1 MTLIIALLTYNLL
14 LLFAVSLPAGKIINN
29 KSIALLQS
37 ETPGFSWHTRLFWV
51 IAAIVVVA
59 GTRESYVGT
68 DYWGYLEFYNYILDH
83 GSFPT
88 YWKEN
93 EAGWEYLN
101 FTFAKLGVPAGIFF
115 GLVAGMMWYFFVKG
129 SYRFQFLLPLMFF
142 FIITNGFFFWTL
154 SGLRQS
160 IAIMIFFFAI
170 KYIIEKKPIYYG
182 LSILAASFFHI
193 SVLVMLPVYFLSM
206 IKFNRNLFFVLY
218 ILSIAFIGSDLFLNQ
233 MASLVSSVA
242 SKIDVLSIYASYL
255 ETEKFAMSEERTSS
269 GLGVILKIA
278 TTFFILYK
286 SNDILK
292 KQPKL
297 SVYFVLFFLGA
308 ILTNVF
314 FANEIVGRVL
324 NYFNI
329 CFAIVAASSIYYST
343 KKYEKMIAVLL
354 ILAYFLMF
362 NVQIYRF
369 FSSIGNL

>member
-1 MTLIIALLTYNLL
+1 MTVVIALLTYNLF
-14 LLFAVSLPAGKIINN
+14 LFLTLVLPSGKIINN
-29 KSIALLQS
+29 KSITLLKN
-37 ETPGFSWHTRLFWV
+37 ETSGFSWNIRLFLV
-51 IAAIVVVA
+51 IVAIIIVA

-88 YWKEN
+88 YWKQN

-101 FTFAKLGVPAGIFF
+101 FAFAKLGVPAGIFF
-115 GLVAGMMWYFFVKG
+115 GLVAGMIWYFFVKG

-170 KYIIEKKPIYYG
+170 KYIIEKKPIHYG
-182 LSILAASFFHI
+182 LSIFVASLFHVSI
-193 SVLVMLPVYFLSM
+193 LVMLPIYFLSM

-218 ILSIAFIGSDLFLNQ
+218 ILSIAFIGSDWFLNQ
-233 MASLVSSVA
+233 MASLVSFVA

-255 ETEKFAMSEERTSS
+255 ETEKFAMNDERTSS

-297 SVYFVLFFLGA
+297 SVYFVLFFIGA
-308 ILTNVF
+308 ILGNVF
-314 FANEIVGRVL
+314 FTNEIVGRVL